1 MMPSPGKAVGDGCPH
16 NLLARIYL
24 SIYIYID
31 IDIDSMTLF
40 VTATD
45 EQMPQKS
52 HC

>member
-1 MMPSPGKAVGDGCPH
+1 MGALITCWQEY
-16 NLLARIYL
+16 IYL
-24 SIYIYID
+24 SIDID